1 MTPGGSRAP
10 PPPRHAVA
18 GPSAQAE
25 QAGSR
30 ELEQKCF
37 SRNDTV
43 LNLFFVCFFKWK
55 EEETAQSPR
64 KSVGADEAL

>member
-1 MTPGGSRAP
+1 MTPGG
-10 PPPRHAVA
+10 A
-18 GPSAQAE
+18 GPPHCPGTRSRVQAQAE

-37 SRNDTV
+37 RRNDTV

>member
-1 MTPGGSRAP
+1 MTPGG
-10 PPPRHAVA
+10 A
-18 GPSAQAE
+18 GPPHRPGTRSRVQAQAE

-37 SRNDTV
+37 RCNDDSFKP
-43 LNLFFVCFFKWK
+43 FFFFFKWK